1 MKDCTL
7 DKLHE
12 HIQTAM
18 GWTNSHLHHFKVG
31 EQLYGDPLLVQ
42 ENFEDMEYED
52 STATKLSAILPRSGR
67 RFRLDR
73 YAVADKGQQE
83 SFVVRLAQA
92 QVLEPQVHEA
102 WVQEGQVRWH
112 LREAGA
118 GGPLMSSS
126 RTASLKWLMDSR

>member
-1 MKDCTL
+1 VKDCTL